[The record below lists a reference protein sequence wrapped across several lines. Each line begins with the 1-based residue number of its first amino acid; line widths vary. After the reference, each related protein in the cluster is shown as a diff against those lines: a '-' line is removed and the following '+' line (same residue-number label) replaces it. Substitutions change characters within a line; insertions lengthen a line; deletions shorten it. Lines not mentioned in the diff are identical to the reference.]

1 MKEINRAKMI
11 KSPCFVDRGA
21 YDEQKCYDVG
31 VKIISSKEKSYDEI
45 LNSLKPFG
53 VNDRIVLKNVLER
66 LREYNF
72 TFGRAST
79 IIIKHKYNLKYNIVD
94 EEISKEFA
102 KIGNLKKEKYVV
114 ENKKPSTINVYRLN
128 RNKVSLEER
137 VKMAKEFSEMLMS
150 GTTKDEISQKYNIS
164 SSTINHYLC
173 AYLPKSP
180 KEYVE
185 YKIFKHKVDI
195 ISSKEVEQYIEVLIY
210 FIKNLL
216 ETQKRLMESKAT
228 SNNKREVNMQI
239 SRIVKQREMYQ
250 KALSVLESKN
260 QVKSSE
266 LILDDDYIKD
276 FCMNYSNSLKTYNLL
291 KSNNVSDNTQKKINE
306 EYKKLVYVK

>member
-1 MKEINRAKMI
+1 MKEVKREKMV
-11 KSPCFVDRGA
+11 KSPSFVDRGA
-21 YDEQKCYDVG
+21 YAEQRYYDIG
-31 VKIISSKEKSYDEI
+31 VKIISNKEKSYDEI
-45 LNSLKPFG
+45 LSLLKPFSIR
-53 VNDRIVLKNVLER
+53 DSFTLKNVLER

-102 KIGNLKKEKYVV
+102 KIGNIKRENYVV
-114 ENKKPSTINVYRLN
+114 KDKKPSTINVYKLN

-164 SSTINHYLC
+164 SSIINHYLC

-228 SNNKREVNMQI
+228 SNNRRKVNVQI

-260 QVKSSE
+260 QVRSSE

>member
-1 MKEINRAKMI
+1 MKEINRATII
-11 KSPCFVDRGA
+11 KNPSFVDRGA
-21 YDEQKCYDVG
+21 YDEQKCYDIG
-31 VKIISSKEKSYDEI
+31 VKIISNKEKSYDEI
-45 LNSLKPFG
+45 LSLLKPFSIR
-53 VNDRIVLKNVLER
+53 DSFTLKNILKK

-72 TFGRAST
+72 TFGKAST
-79 IIIKHKYNLKYNIVD
+79 IIIKHKYNLKHNIID
-94 EEISKEFA
+94 EETSKEFA
-102 KIGNLKKEKYVV
+102 KIGNIKQEKYVV
-114 ENKKPSTINVYRLN
+114 KDRKPSTINVYKLN
-128 RNKVSLEER
+128 RTKVSLEER
-137 VKMAKEFSEMLMS
+137 VKMAKEFSEMLMK
-150 GTTKDEISQKYNIS
+150 GNTKEEISQKYDVSLSLID
-164 SSTINHYLC
+164 HYLSV
-173 AYLPKSP
+173 YLPKSP
-180 KEYVE
+180 KEYAK
-185 YKIFKHKVDI
+185 YKIFKHKIDV
-195 ISSKEVEQYIEVLIY
+195 ISSKEVDQYIEVLIY

-216 ETQKRLMESKAT
+216 ETEKKLMESKAT